1 MVRTMSYGPVEMIVV
16 STPERHPSS
25 SVVQSLRAITDRDQ
39 IRIIDVAFVH
49 TDDAGTVSTSELADL
64 PGDTYR
70 RLAPIVSE
78 LSGLIAED
86 DLLELGAGLGAE
98 RHAGV
103 YLLEHHW
110 ASRFDAEV
118 RRSGARVIL
127 HLRVPREAVAEVAG
141 VRAAHAR

>member
-1 MVRTMSYGPVEMIVV
+1 MPYGPVEMIVV

-25 SVVQSLRAITDRDQ
+25 SVVKTLRAITDRDE

-64 PGDTYR
+64 PADAYR

-78 LSGLIAED
+78 VSGLIADE

-110 ASRFDAEV
+110 ARRFDAEV
-118 RRSGARVIL
+118 RRSGARVLL
-127 HLRVPREAVAEVAG
+127 HLRVPRDTVSEVAG
-141 VRAAHAR
+141 IRADRAR